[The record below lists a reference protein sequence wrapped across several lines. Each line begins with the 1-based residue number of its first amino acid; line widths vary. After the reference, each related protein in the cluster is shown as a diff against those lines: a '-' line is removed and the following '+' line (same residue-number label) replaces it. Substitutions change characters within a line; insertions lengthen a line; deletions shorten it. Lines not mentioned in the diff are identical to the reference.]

1 MELSKLTKNFDV
13 YTLGEDKE
21 ISGLCCN
28 SKEVKAND
36 LFFCINGTHT
46 DGHKF
51 ALDAVKNGAVA
62 VVCEKE
68 LDLPKQVTQIIVPS
82 SRKAMGEFAS
92 EFYGNPQK
100 NMKVIMVTGTNGKT
114 TTTYLLKKV
123 LEDAGFSVG
132 LIGTNGTLIGNK
144 HINSNLTT
152 PDPIELFG
160 ILRQMEKNGCDFV
173 CMEASAHALYL
184 DKLSGLKADISIL
197 TNITQDHLDFFRTME
212 NYVKAKRKLFEPES
226 SRFCVINTDNSLAK
240 SIFENCAIP
249 AISVGTSKDADINA
263 FDIAQNRVGQS
274 FTANFVGELQNFNL
288 KLDGKF
294 NVSNALGVIAVAELL
309 GLDQKQV
316 SKSLSSVEPIPGRF
330 NKIDKNGVSVIIDY
344 AHTPD
349 GIQNILTATREI
361 AKKGKVIAVF
371 GCGGNRDAAKRPIM
385 GQIACNLADCVV
397 ITSDNPRYED
407 PEAIIANICK
417 DISGYTNYI
426 CEPDRSKAIKKALSL
441 AKSGDV
447 VAILGKGNENYLD
460 VCGKKI
466 PYSDQEEV
474 EKI

>member
-114 TTTYLLKKV
+114 TTTYLLKTV
-123 LEDAGFSVG
+123 LEDTGFSVG

-152 PDPIELFG
+152 PDPIELFS

-173 CMEASAHALYL
+173 CMEASPHALY
-184 DKLSGLKADISIL
+184 
-197 TNITQDHLDFFRTME
+197 
-212 NYVKAKRKLFEPES
+212 
-226 SRFCVINTDNSLAK
+226 
-240 SIFENCAIP
+240 
-249 AISVGTSKDADINA
+249 
-263 FDIAQNRVGQS
+263 
-274 FTANFVGELQNFNL
+274 
-288 KLDGKF
+288 
-294 NVSNALGVIAVAELL
+294 
-309 GLDQKQV
+309 
-316 SKSLSSVEPIPGRF
+316 
-330 NKIDKNGVSVIIDY
+330 
-344 AHTPD
+344 
-349 GIQNILTATREI
+349 
-361 AKKGKVIAVF
+361 
-371 GCGGNRDAAKRPIM
+371 
-385 GQIACNLADCVV
+385 
-397 ITSDNPRYED
+397 
-407 PEAIIANICK
+407 
-417 DISGYTNYI
+417 
-426 CEPDRSKAIKKALSL
+426 
-441 AKSGDV
+441 
-447 VAILGKGNENYLD
+447 
-460 VCGKKI
+460 
-466 PYSDQEEV
+466 
-474 EKI
+474 